1 MWLLSKSGWDINL
14 PGIGDFFGGIGHL
27 FGSLASW
34 PASALVP
41 LLIVLLG
48 IVLIF
53 GRKFIG
59 ALFLVLLIMIIL
71 PHFLIIPGIL
81 MIIFFPVVLIII
93 GIIILFGL
101 VYMVLHVLNKLK
113 IWYRLYFTKPNNNKP

>member
-1 MWLLSKSGWDINL
+1 MEKQYEHKKSSGSFWAWVIIIFGIMWLLSKSGWDINL

-34 PASALVP
+34 SASALVP

-93 GIIILFGL
+93 GIIILT
-101 VYMVLHVLNKLK
+101 KL
-113 IWYRLYFTKPNNNKP
+113 F